1 VGSGVSLE
9 GVSLEAANGTETSM
23 GRGVLLWLLG
33 IPLPV
38 LLLLWAFGVLH

>member
-1 VGSGVSLE
+1 MARQVFLVGRL
-9 GVSLEAANGTETSM
+9 NGTETSM
-23 GRGVLLWLLG
+23 GRGILLWLLG